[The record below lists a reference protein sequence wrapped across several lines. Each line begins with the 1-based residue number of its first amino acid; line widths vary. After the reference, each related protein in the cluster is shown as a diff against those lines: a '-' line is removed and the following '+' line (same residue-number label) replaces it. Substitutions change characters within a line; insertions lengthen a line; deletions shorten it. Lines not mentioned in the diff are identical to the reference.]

1 MSQQQPVE
9 RTPKSKEIKEIKEL
23 NDQRALPVL
32 PVRDTVL
39 FPHAVL
45 PLTVGRESSVQL
57 INSLGEDKTIIV
69 AAQREARVDSP
80 QPSDLYTIGTSA
92 VVHKVVKMP
101 NQSLFVFA
109 EGLERVHL
117 GEFTQLTP
125 FMRAHY
131 VPMPEGT
138 TPAATSE
145 IEALQRNVLTLFQQI
160 VAGSPTLSD
169 ELSTVAMN
177 IDEPGRLVDF
187 IASSL
192 PSLSTP
198 DKQDTLETTD
208 VLVRLQKINQH
219 LAKELEVQQLRN
231 KIQSEVQDRVQ
242 QTQREYYLRE
252 QMKAIQKELGEQ
264 DEGQRDVEDLKKK
277 IEEAGMPDEVKK
289 EALKELGRLS
299 RMSPMA
305 ADYSLTRNYIEWLA
319 VLPWA
324 KTSGQEIEIPK
335 AKEILDHDHYD
346 LEKVKDRILDYL
358 SVRRLKPSMKGPILC
373 FVGPPGVG
381 KTSLGKS
388 IARALGRKFTRLSL
402 GGVHDEAEIRGHR
415 RTYIGALP
423 GQIIQGIRRA
433 ETKDPV
439 FMLDEIDKVG
449 RDFRGDPASALLE
462 ALDPEQNSTFRDNYL
477 DVTFD
482 LSKVL
487 FITTANMLDPI
498 AEPLRDRM
506 EIIELQGYTEEEKV
520 HIAFQYLIPRQVDEN
535 GITAEQIEFPED
547 AVRYVIRHYTREA
560 GVRGLERT
568 IGTIC
573 RKQARRLAEGKTDKL
588 TVTKDVIQ
596 EFLGGIKIRSEG
608 EIAERTERPGVAVG
622 LAWTPSGGDV
632 LFVEANA
639 MKGKGGFTMTGQIG
653 QVMQESMQAALTWV
667 RSNADRLGVP
677 EDFFAGH
684 DIHIHVP
691 AGAIPKDGPS
701 AGVTMATA
709 LVSLLTKRRIQP
721 LISMTGEI
729 TLSGNVLPVGGIKEK
744 VLAAKRAGV
753 RDVILPAE
761 NKMNV
766 EEDLTPEQ
774 LENLTV
780 HYVKTID
787 EALRVSLPEV
797 AEGPA
802 AKILSTPP
810 KDPKQ
815 DYQPTKPVK
824 EPEGVHEKVLTRG

>member
-1 MSQQQPVE
+1 MTTTPRSEPSTSNETELTE
-9 RTPKSKEIKEIKEL
+9 RS
-23 NDQRALPVL
+23 LPVL

-69 AAQREARVDSP
+69 VAQREARVDNP
-80 QPSDLYTIGTSA
+80 QPTDLFAVGTLA

-109 EGLERVHL
+109 EGLERVRL
-117 GEFTQLTP
+117 TEFTQLTP
-125 FMRAHY
+125 FMRAQTES
-131 VPMPEGT
+131 VPET
-138 TPAATSE
+138 VPAKDSE

-177 IDEPGRLVDF
+177 IEEPGRLVDF

-192 PSLSTP
+192 PSLSTT

-208 VLVRLQKINQH
+208 VRARLEKINQH

-231 KIQSEVQDRVQ
+231 KIQNEVQDKVQ

-252 QMKAIQKELGEQ
+252 QMKAIQKELGEA
-264 DEGQRDVEDLKKK
+264 DEGQRDIEELKTK
-277 IEEAGMPDEVKK
+277 IESAGMPDEVKK

-299 RMSPMA
+299 RMSPMV
-305 ADYSLTRNYIEWLA
+305 ADYSVTRNYIEWLA

-324 KTSGQEIEIPK
+324 KTSGGEVDILK
-335 AKEILDHDHYD
+335 AKEILDADHYD
-346 LEKVKDRILDYL
+346 LKRVKDRILDYL
-358 SVRRLKPSMKGPILC
+358 SVRRLKPNMKGPILC

-388 IARALGRKFTRLSL
+388 IARALGRKFVRLSL

-449 RDFRGDPASALLE
+449 RDFRGDPGSALLE
-462 ALDPEQNSTFRDNYL
+462 ALDPEQNASFRDNYL

-506 EIIELQGYTEEEKV
+506 EIIELQGYTEDEKV
-520 HIAFQYLIPRQVDEN
+520 HIAFQYLIPRQIEEN
-535 GITAEQIEFPED
+535 GITPEQIEFPD
-547 AVRYVIRHYTREA
+547 DGVRAVIRHYTREA
-560 GVRGLERT
+560 GVRNLERN

-588 TVTKDVIQ
+588 VVTTEIVQ
-596 EFLGGIKIRSEG
+596 EFLGGFKIRSEG
-608 EIAERTERPGVAVG
+608 EIAERTKRAGVTVG

-632 LFVEANA
+632 LFVEANK
-639 MKGKGGFTMTGQIG
+639 MKGKGSFTMTGQIG

-667 RSNADRLGVP
+667 RSNASGLGIS
-677 EDFFAGH
+677 EQFFADH

-709 LVSLLTKRRIQP
+709 LVSLLTDRPERP
-721 LISMTGEI
+721 LTAMTGEI

-761 NKMNV
+761 NRTNV
-766 EEDLTPEQ
+766 EEDLTEEQ
-774 LENLTV
+774 LQGLNV
-780 HYVKTID
+780 HYVKLID
-787 EALRVSLPEV
+787 EVLSLALPSSPRE
-797 AEGPA
+797 E
-802 AKILSTPP
+802 
-810 KDPKQ
+810 KQ
-815 DYQPTKPVK
+815 DA
-824 EPEGVHEKVLTRG
+824 EERDKVLNPVG

>member
-1 MSQQQPVE
+1 MSQQSPVE
-9 RTPKSKEIKEIKEL
+9 RTPKNKEI
-23 NDQRALPVL
+23 NDQKALPVL

-69 AAQREARVDSP
+69 VAQREARVDSP
-80 QPSDLYTIGTSA
+80 QPSDLYTVGTSA

-109 EGLERVHL
+109 EGLERVKL

-125 FMRAHY
+125 FMSSY
-131 VPMPEGT
+131 YSVLPEGT
-138 TPAATSE
+138 TPVATSE

-198 DKQDTLETTD
+198 DKQDTLETLD
-208 VLVRLQKINQH
+208 IHVRLEKINQH

-277 IEEAGMPDEVKK
+277 IDDAGMPEEVKK

-305 ADYSLTRNYIEWLA
+305 ADYSLTRNYVEWLA
-319 VLPWA
+319 VLPWN

-335 AKEILDHDHYD
+335 AKEILDADHYD

-358 SVRRLKPSMKGPILC
+358 SVRRLKPNMKGPILC

-506 EIIELQGYTEEEKV
+506 EIIELQGYSEEEKV
-520 HIAFQYLIPRQVDEN
+520 HIAFRYLIPRQIEEN
-535 GITAEQIEFPED
+535 GITVEQIEFPEE

-560 GVRGLERT
+560 GVRSLERT

-573 RKQARRLAEGKTDKL
+573 RKQARRLAEGKHEKL
-588 TVTKDVIQ
+588 IVNKEVIQ
-596 EFLGGIKIRSEG
+596 EFLGGIKVRSEG

-667 RSNADRLGVP
+667 RSNADRLGVA
-677 EDFFAGH
+677 EDFFANH

-709 LVSLLTKRRIQP
+709 LVSLLTKRRITP
-721 LISMTGEI
+721 LLAMTGEI

-753 RDVILPAE
+753 TDVILPAE

-774 LENLTV
+774 LENFTV

-787 EALRVSLPEV
+787 EALRFSLPDV
-797 AEGPA
+797 GKGTAV
-802 AKILSTPP
+802 T
-810 KDPKQ
+810 
-815 DYQPTKPVK
+815 VK
-824 EPEGVHEKVLTRG
+824 EPVEVHDKVLTQA

>member
-1 MSQQQPVE
+1 MSQQPPVE
-9 RTPKSKEIKEIKEL
+9 RTPKNKETNEQK
-23 NDQRALPVL
+23 ALPVL

-69 AAQREARVDSP
+69 VAQREARVDSP
-80 QPSDLYTIGTSA
+80 QPSDLYTVGTSA

-109 EGLERVHL
+109 EGLERIRL

-125 FMRAHY
+125 FMRGQY
-131 VPMPEGT
+131 TTMPESA
-138 TPAATSE
+138 TPVATSE

-198 DKQDTLETTD
+198 DKQDTLETLD
-208 VLVRLQKINQH
+208 IHVRLEKINQH
-219 LAKELEVQQLRN
+219 LAKELGVQQLLN
-231 KIQSEVQDRVQ
+231 KIQSELQERVQ

-277 IEEAGMPDEVKK
+277 IEEAGMPEEVKK

-335 AKEILDHDHYD
+335 AKEILDADHYD

-358 SVRRLKPSMKGPILC
+358 SVRRLKPNMKGPILC

-388 IARALGRKFTRLSL
+388 IARALGRKFVRLSL

-520 HIAFQYLIPRQVDEN
+520 HIAFQYLIPRQIDEN
-535 GITAEQIEFPED
+535 GVTKEQIEFPEE

-560 GVRGLERT
+560 GVRSLDRT

-573 RKQARRLAEGKTDKL
+573 RKQARRLAEGKSDKL
-588 TVTKDVIQ
+588 IVTKEIIQ
-596 EFLGGIKIRSEG
+596 EFLGGIKVRSEG
-608 EIAERTERPGVAVG
+608 EIAERTKRAGVAVG
-622 LAWTPSGGDV
+622 LAWTPTGGDV
-632 LFVEANA
+632 LFVEANV
-639 MKGKGGFTMTGQIG
+639 MRGKGGFTMTGQIG

-667 RSNADRLGVP
+667 RSNAILLGID
-677 EDFFAGH
+677 ENFFADH

-701 AGVTMATA
+701 AGVTMATS
-709 LVSLLTKRRIQP
+709 LVSLLKDRPVRP
-721 LISMTGEI
+721 LTAMTGEI

-753 RDVILPAE
+753 HDVILPAE

-774 LENLTV
+774 LEGVQV
-780 HYVKTID
+780 HYIKTID
-787 EALRVSLPEV
+787 EALELALPTSARE
-797 AEGPA
+797 E
-802 AKILSTPP
+802 
-810 KDPKQ
+810 KQ
-815 DYQPTKPVK
+815 DA
-824 EPEGVHEKVLTRG
+824 EEREKVLAEQTVS

>member
-1 MSQQQPVE
+1 MSQQPPVE
-9 RTPKSKEIKEIKEL
+9 RTPKVKETNEPK
-23 NDQRALPVL
+23 ALPVL

-69 AAQREARVDSP
+69 VAQREARVDTP
-80 QPSDLYTIGTSA
+80 QPTDLYTVGTSA

-109 EGLERVHL
+109 EGLERVRL

-125 FMRAHY
+125 FMSAHY
-131 VPMPEGT
+131 SALPEGV
-138 TPAATSE
+138 TPLATSE

-198 DKQDTLETTD
+198 DKQDTLETLD
-208 VLVRLQKINQH
+208 IHVRLEKINQH

-319 VLPWA
+319 VLPWS

-335 AKEILDHDHYD
+335 AKEILDADHYD

-358 SVRRLKPSMKGPILC
+358 SVRRLKPNMKGPILC

-388 IARALGRKFTRLSL
+388 IARALGRKFVRLSL

-415 RTYIGALP
+415 RTYIGAFP

-462 ALDPEQNSTFRDNYL
+462 ALDPEQNASFRDNYL

-520 HIAFQYLIPRQVDEN
+520 HIAFRYLIPRQIDEN
-535 GITAEQIEFPED
+535 GITAEQIEFPEEG
-547 AVRYVIRHYTREA
+547 VRYVIRHYTREA
-560 GVRGLERT
+560 GVRSLERT

-573 RKQARRLAEGKTDKL
+573 RKQARRLAEGKTEKL
-588 TVTKDVIQ
+588 VVNKEIIQ

-667 RSNADRLGVP
+667 RSNADRLGVQ
-677 EDFFAGH
+677 ESFFADH

-701 AGVTMATA
+701 AGVTMATT
-709 LVSLLTKRRIQP
+709 LVSLLTKRRITP
-721 LISMTGEI
+721 LLAMTGEI

-761 NKMNV
+761 NRMNV
-766 EEDLTPEQ
+766 EEDLSPEQ
-774 LENLTV
+774 LEDLTV

-787 EALRVSLPEV
+787 EALKVSLPEV

-802 AKILSTPP
+802 ARILSSPP

-815 DYQPTKPVK
+815 DYNPTQPVK
-824 EPEGVHEKVLTRG
+824 EPDAVHDKVLTRA